1 MPQVLIV
8 ISINGPEER
17 FQIVVL
23 TSCTSVTIIFL
34 PSGPFLLSAVCNCYN
49 GNDNYPQCIIITQT
63 RHTFDTL
70 IIYWIIMAQMRPY
83 PFLYSFT
90 QWWGLRMSYFCV
102 RTCVNFP
109 YLCLLFQTAPYNNFI
124 YVLINSALL
133 VENIHYIIKQSYYY
147 GVLNHPCDG
156 NGHVPSNLCIDT
168 GWWTQIHRNRQE
180 QIKLSLYQVWF
191 HSRTQVQRQGCSD
204 TDRCSLVL
212 NKWFWL

>member
-133 VENIHYIIKQSYYY
+133 VENIHYIIKQSHYY
-147 GVLNHPCDG
+147 GVLNHPCQWWKWSCTFQFVYRHGLMDADTQEQTG
-156 NGHVPSNLCIDT
+156 TDKAFPLPGLVPFTDT
-168 GWWTQIHRNRQE
+168 GTKTRVLRYRQ
-180 QIKLSLYQVWF
+180 V
-191 HSRTQVQRQGCSD
+191 
-204 TDRCSLVL
+204 
-212 NKWFWL
+212 